1 MWFPALRFALQSRS
15 HAVRLRLAATP
26 ARVRAVGTNGVCR
39 RGGRERARC
48 RGGHVLPCG
57 CKVRRVPK
65 TQACDGSRPAGA
77 GVDTGRGPLRSTVQ
91 ATPHSPAPGVGF
103 LQCSLH
109 SRCAGSR
116 GGRLPLLAAPPH
128 PGGALHPHLSV
139 PTEHE
144 CPLPLLPLPLPSVPG
159 ASAGRCPLQT
169 CVQWALCRMLGRR
182 TQRSHSGDDADR
194 ASRVWPPQ
202 GLCQGGV

>member
-57 CKVRRVPK
+57 CKVRRVQK

-91 ATPHSPAPGVGF
+91 AAPHSPPPRCGF
-103 LQCSLH
+103 SAVLSAFKMCRVTGWTSA
-109 SRCAGSR
+109 SS
-116 GGRLPLLAAPPH
+116 GRPAPPRRCFAPPSVCPYGARVSPPSAPSAPSFC
-128 PGGALHPHLSV
+128 PGGECGQVSTSDIRAVGVMQNAGEKDPEV
-139 PTEHE
+139 PF
-144 CPLPLLPLPLPSVPG
+144 
-159 ASAGRCPLQT
+159 
-169 CVQWALCRMLGRR
+169 RR
-182 TQRSHSGDDADR
+182 
-194 ASRVWPPQ
+194 
-202 GLCQGGV
+202 